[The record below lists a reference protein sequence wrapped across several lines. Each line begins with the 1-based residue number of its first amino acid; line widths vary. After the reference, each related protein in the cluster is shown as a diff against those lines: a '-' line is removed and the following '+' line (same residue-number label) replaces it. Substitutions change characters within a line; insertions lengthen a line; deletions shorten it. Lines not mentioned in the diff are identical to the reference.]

1 MSRILLLVLATA
13 IVMRAPINALGPVAQ
28 DVIETLGIDYSAYG
42 FVAALP
48 IFLFG
53 LASPVVSRLLRHF
66 SGERLFLAG
75 LLLLIFGAWGRGAHD
90 AILFTAGTVV
100 MGFGITQ
107 LNVLMPAVIKTGFG
121 GRWPAMMSAYAALIG
136 VSGAAGVALS
146 TPLALATGDYSMS
159 LRIWSFAALPALIL
173 LFTLRGGFV
182 PPEAA
187 SAPEEKRPAFSPWLV
202 ATLVVLTGLQ
212 AALNSTMSLWLPA
225 AFTARGLTASQAG
238 TIVTVLLLASIAGSF
253 AVPTLTK
260 LCPRFTPRVL
270 ATAAV
275 FALLFLFLSRRAPTA
290 SHGPDRRLRPR
301 GLRGGILCDARQ
313 KDGGLCKARG
323 AFGARAVR
331 RLSFGGRRPLPH
343 GRGGRRLLDR
353 GRADASCSVRAPL
366 GALCGARRA
375 RPLNPTRKPA
385 EMNGRPGASVL

>member
-28 DVIETLGIDYSAYG
+28 DVIETLGIGYSAYG

-136 VSGAAGVALS
+136 LSGAAGVALS

-159 LRIWSFAALPALIL
+159 LRIWSFAALPALML

-187 SAPEEKRPAFSPWLV
+187 PAPEEKRPAFSPWLV

-225 AFTARGLTASQAG
+225 AFTARGLSSSEAG
-238 TIVTVLLLASIAGSF
+238 TLVTILLLASIAGSF
-253 AVPTLTK
+253 AVPMLTK
-260 LCPRFTPRVL
+260 LFPRFTPRVL
-270 ATAAV
+270 TTSAV
-275 FALLFLFLSRRAPTA
+275 FAGLFLLPDVLPPLLTVLAAGFAQGIFVAESFAMPAKKTEGFERLVSLSGRVQCGGYLLAGVGPFLTGAVVDALSIETVPTMLA
-290 SHGPDRRLRPR
+290 LFALLW
-301 GLRGGILCDARQ
+301 GL
-313 KDGGLCKARG
+313 
-323 AFGARAVR
+323 FAV
-331 RLSFGGRRPLPH
+331 L
-343 GRGGRRLLDR
+343 
-353 GRADASCSVRAPL
+353 AE
-366 GALCGARRA
+366 RA
-375 RPLNPTRKPA
+375 R
-385 EMNGRPGASVL
+385 

>member
-28 DVIETLGIDYSAYG
+28 DVIETLGIGYSAYG

-75 LLLLIFGAWGRGAHD
+75 LLLLILGAWGRGAHD

-121 GRWPAMMSAYAALIG
+121 GRWPVMMSAYAALIG

-159 LRIWSFAALPALIL
+159 LRIWSFAALPALLIL
-173 LFTLRGGFV
+173 LTLRRGFV

-187 SAPEEKRPAFSPWLV
+187 TASQGEKHSFSPWLV
-202 ATLVVLTGLQ
+202 TTLVVLTGLQ
-212 AALNSTMSLWLPA
+212 AALNSSMSLWLPA
-225 AFTARGLTASQAG
+225 ALTAEGLTPAQAG
-238 TIVTVLLLASIAGSF
+238 NLVTILLLASIAGSF
-253 AVPTLTK
+253 AVPTLAK
-260 LCPRFTPRVL
+260 LCPRFTVRALAASLVFAFLFAFPQALPPLLTALTAGFVQGVFVAESFAMPAKKTDGFERLVALSGRVQCGGYLL
-270 ATAAV
+270 AGVGPFLMGAAVDLFSIAAVPTLLSV
-275 FALLFLFLSRRAPTA
+275 FALLWGLF
-290 SHGPDRRLRPR
+290 
-301 GLRGGILCDARQ
+301 
-313 KDGGLCKARG
+313 
-323 AFGARAVR
+323 AV
-331 RLSFGGRRPLPH
+331 L
-343 GRGGRRLLDR
+343 
-353 GRADASCSVRAPL
+353 AE
-366 GALCGARRA
+366 RA
-375 RPLNPTRKPA
+375 R
-385 EMNGRPGASVL
+385 

>member
-75 LLLLIFGAWGRGAHD
+75 LLLLIFGACGRGAHD

-136 VSGAAGVALS
+136 VSGAASVALS
-146 TPLALATGDYSMS
+146 TPLALATGHYSMS

-275 FALLFLFLSRRAPTA
+275 FALLFLFPDALPPLLTALIAGFAQGVFVAESFAMPAKKTEGFARLVALSGRVQCGGYLLAGVGPFLTGAVVDAFSIAAVPTLLA
-290 SHGPDRRLRPR
+290 AFALLW
-301 GLRGGILCDARQ
+301 GL
-313 KDGGLCKARG
+313 
-323 AFGARAVR
+323 FAV
-331 RLSFGGRRPLPH
+331 L
-343 GRGGRRLLDR
+343 
-353 GRADASCSVRAPL
+353 AE
-366 GALCGARRA
+366 RA
-375 RPLNPTRKPA
+375 R
-385 EMNGRPGASVL
+385 

>member
-53 LASPVVSRLLRHF
+53 LASPVVSRLLRRF

-75 LLLLIFGAWGRGAHD
+75 LLLLILGAWGRGAHD

-146 TPLALATGDYSMS
+146 TPLVLATGDYSMS

-173 LFTLRGGFV
+173 LFTLRKGFV

-202 ATLVVLTGLQ
+202 TTLIVLTGLQ

-225 AFTARGLTASQAG
+225 AFTAEGLTPAQAG
-238 TIVTVLLLASIAGSF
+238 NLVTILLLASIAGSF

-260 LCPRFTPRVL
+260 LCPRFTVRALAASLVFAFLFAFPQALPPLLTALTAGFVQGVFVAESFAMPAKKTDGFERLVALSGRVQCGGYLL
-270 ATAAV
+270 AGVGPFLMGAAVDVFSIAAVPTLLSV
-275 FALLFLFLSRRAPTA
+275 FALLWGLF
-290 SHGPDRRLRPR
+290 
-301 GLRGGILCDARQ
+301 
-313 KDGGLCKARG
+313 
-323 AFGARAVR
+323 AV
-331 RLSFGGRRPLPH
+331 L
-343 GRGGRRLLDR
+343 
-353 GRADASCSVRAPL
+353 AE
-366 GALCGARRA
+366 RA
-375 RPLNPTRKPA
+375 R
-385 EMNGRPGASVL
+385 

>member
-28 DVIETLGIDYSAYG
+28 DVIETLGIGYSAYG

-75 LLLLIFGAWGRGAHD
+75 LLLLILGAWGRGAHD

-146 TPLALATGDYSMS
+146 TPLAIATGDYSM
-159 LRIWSFAALPALIL
+159 
-173 LFTLRGGFV
+173 
-182 PPEAA
+182 
-187 SAPEEKRPAFSPWLV
+187 
-202 ATLVVLTGLQ
+202 
-212 AALNSTMSLWLPA
+212 
-225 AFTARGLTASQAG
+225 
-238 TIVTVLLLASIAGSF
+238 
-253 AVPTLTK
+253 
-260 LCPRFTPRVL
+260 
-270 ATAAV
+270 
-275 FALLFLFLSRRAPTA
+275 
-290 SHGPDRRLRPR
+290 
-301 GLRGGILCDARQ
+301 
-313 KDGGLCKARG
+313 
-323 AFGARAVR
+323 
-331 RLSFGGRRPLPH
+331 
-343 GRGGRRLLDR
+343 
-353 GRADASCSVRAPL
+353 
-366 GALCGARRA
+366 
-375 RPLNPTRKPA
+375 
-385 EMNGRPGASVL
+385 

>member
-1 MSRILLLVLATA
+1 MTRIALLVLATA
-13 IVMRAPINALGPVAQ
+13 IVMRAPINALGPVAE
-28 DVIETLGIDYSAYG
+28 DVIETLGIGYTAYG

-75 LLLLIFGAWGRGAHD
+75 LILLIVGAWGRGAHD
-90 AILFTAGTVV
+90 ALLFAAGTVV

-107 LNVLMPAVIKTGFG
+107 LNVLTPAVIKTGFKEK
-121 GRWPAMMSAYAALIG
+121 WPVMMSVYAALIG
-136 VSGAAGVALS
+136 LSGAAGVALS
-146 TPLALATGDYSMS
+146 TPLALATGDYSTS
-159 LRIWSFAALPALIL
+159 LRFWSFAAIPALLIL
-173 LFTLRGGFV
+173 LTLRRDFV

-187 SAPEEKRPAFSPWLV
+187 SAPEEKRPSFSPWLV

-275 FALLFLFLSRRAPTA
+275 FALLFLFPDALPPLLTALIAGFAQGVFVAESFAMPAKKTEGFARLVVLSGRVQCGGYLLAGVGPFLTGAVVDAFSIAAVPTLLA
-290 SHGPDRRLRPR
+290 AFALLW
-301 GLRGGILCDARQ
+301 GL
-313 KDGGLCKARG
+313 
-323 AFGARAVR
+323 FAV
-331 RLSFGGRRPLPH
+331 L
-343 GRGGRRLLDR
+343 
-353 GRADASCSVRAPL
+353 AE
-366 GALCGARRA
+366 RA
-375 RPLNPTRKPA
+375 R
-385 EMNGRPGASVL
+385 

>member
-1 MSRILLLVLATA
+1 MTRIALLVLATA
-13 IVMRAPINALGPVAQ
+13 IVMRAPINALGPVAE
-28 DVIETLGIDYSAYG
+28 DMIETLGIGYTAYG

-75 LLLLIFGAWGRGAHD
+75 LILLIVGAWGRGAHD
-90 AILFTAGTVV
+90 ALLFAAGTVV

-107 LNVLMPAVIKTGFG
+107 LNVLTPAVIKTGFKEK
-121 GRWPAMMSAYAALIG
+121 WPVMMSVYAALIG
-136 VSGAAGVALS
+136 LSGAAGVALS
-146 TPLALATGDYSMS
+146 TPLALATGDYSTS
-159 LRIWSFAALPALIL
+159 LRFWSFAAIPALLIL
-173 LFTLRGGFV
+173 LTLRRDFV

-187 SAPEEKRPAFSPWLV
+187 SAPEEKRPSFSPWLV

-225 AFTARGLTASQAG
+225 AFTARGLTASLAG

-275 FALLFLFLSRRAPTA
+275 FALLFLFPDALPPLLTALIAGFAQGVFVAESFAMPAKKTDGFERLVALTGRVQCGGYLLAGVGPFLTGAVVDAFSIAAVPTLLA
-290 SHGPDRRLRPR
+290 AFALLW
-301 GLRGGILCDARQ
+301 GL
-313 KDGGLCKARG
+313 
-323 AFGARAVR
+323 FAV
-331 RLSFGGRRPLPH
+331 L
-343 GRGGRRLLDR
+343 
-353 GRADASCSVRAPL
+353 AE
-366 GALCGARRA
+366 RA
-375 RPLNPTRKPA
+375 R
-385 EMNGRPGASVL
+385 